1 MFLAANIH
9 FEGVI
14 EYLLRA
20 NSCTRQTV
28 YAFGGEHSL
37 TIIDVLH
44 DVDIHRTRCVTGAA
58 LCAVLFVPLNFE
70 KGKP

>member
-14 EYLLRA
+14 EYFFRA
-20 NSCTRQTV
+20 NGCTRQTV

-37 TIIDVLH
+37 TMIDVLH

-58 LCAVLFVPLNFE
+58 LRAVLFAPLNFE
-70 KGKP
+70 KSKP